1 MGSGPR
7 IQSLTGLRFV
17 AALHVALTH
26 MPHLQRDDSISL
38 SFRQCVLSHGPG
50 VPFFFILSGF
60 ILTYRYHQGFNVL
73 TAPIL
78 KRFYGAR
85 FARLWPVHL
94 LTLGFAFFLSPNPKH
109 QNRWDS
115 AILNAFLVQSW
126 APSELYSQSYNSVA
140 WTLSIEVFFYL
151 CAPFLLW
158 GFARH
163 RATPGLLI
171 AMTVPIWLLAAT
183 QSIYLSKTPS
193 QMATYLVAVCP
204 LVRLGDFLIGAM
216 LALAYVRGGH
226 TPQAAT
232 TQRECVEWTLVEGI
246 ALAILASLLYGAH
259 AVPLYLRLN
268 GYYTISLAILIMVF
282 ARQKGYLSRFFAS
295 SGPKYLGEIS
305 FAFFMV
311 HCLVFVALDRLTPS
325 NLGSWER
332 AALYL
337 QSAGLV
343 AVVVHHAVELPV
355 AGWLLNQPR
364 AGEALPIPS
373 ASATPT

>member
-7 IQSLTGLRFV
+7 IDSLTGLRFV

-38 SFRQCVLSHGPG
+38 AFRQCVMSHGPA

-60 ILTYRYHQGFNVL
+60 ILTYRYHQDFTVL
-73 TAPIL
+73 TAPRL
-78 KRFYGAR
+78 KRFYGTR
-85 FARLWPVHL
+85 SARLWPVHL
-94 LTLGFAFFLSPNPKH
+94 LTLGFAFFLSPNPNH

-151 CAPFLLW
+151 CTPFLLW
-158 GFARH
+158 GLARW
-163 RATPGLLI
+163 RASPAQLI
-171 AMTVPIWLLAAT
+171 AMALPIWLLAAT
-183 QSIYLSKTPS
+183 QSIYLSKNPS
-193 QMATYLVAVCP
+193 QIATYLVAVCP

-216 LALAYVRGGH
+216 LALAYVRSGS
-226 TPQAAT
+226 TPQATT
-232 TQRECVEWTLVEGI
+232 TQRERVEGTIVEGI
-246 ALAILASLLYGAH
+246 ALCFLASLLYGAH

-268 GYYTISLAILIMVF
+268 GYYTILLGILIIVF
-282 ARQKGYLSRFFAS
+282 ARQKGYVSHFFAS
-295 SGPKYLGEIS
+295 SGPRYLGEIS
-305 FAFFMV
+305 FAFFMI

-337 QSAGLV
+337 QTAGLV
-343 AVVVHHAVELPV
+343 AVVVHHMVELPI
-355 AGWLLNQPR
+355 AAWLLKRHRP
-364 AGEALPIPS
+364 ATTILAPS
-373 ASATPT
+373 ASASAT